1 MILYV
6 AARARGPGSGRAGP
20 AWWRMGY
27 GGYGLPLGC
36 RADGHP
42 RAVMA
47 GRRRGWRGS
56 GGAACGFWAAGRA
69 RLCARC
75 RPGGRRRQ
83 RGCAGCG
90 WEVRSRRLSLLM
102 ALCTLMREGRLSNGE
117 EVLLGHTIDLLD
129 ERLGS
134 TREPTVGDVLAV
146 IEQGPDTLRSAAR
159 ASTPARYQ
167 DRAAGLIFTLDLLC
181 TGSLAGVFDGPTSR
195 PIDLNAPGVA
205 RHPRPARCPGCPRRG
220 TGRAACTASAVAWG
234 PVPGGAARPGAPLPR
249 WG

>member
-1 MILYV
+1 
-6 AARARGPGSGRAGP
+6 
-20 AWWRMGY
+20 
-27 GGYGLPLGC
+27 
-36 RADGHP
+36 
-42 RAVMA
+42 
-47 GRRRGWRGS
+47 
-56 GGAACGFWAAGRA
+56 
-69 RLCARC
+69 
-75 RPGGRRRQ
+75 
-83 RGCAGCG
+83 
-90 WEVRSRRLSLLM
+90 M

-205 RHPRPARCPGCPRRG
+205 RHADAPGCPVCRRAG
-220 TGRAACTASAVAWG
+220 DRRDHRRRCLVAGRC
-234 PVPGGAARPGAPLPR
+234 PVDGAARRSRCRAAA
-249 WG
+249 